1 MSLFKM
7 QKNILGVD
15 LGSSSIKIV
24 ELKKNEKGNE
34 IDLVTYGLAK
44 FQASNIKKNY
54 SLEQERMAVI
64 LGKLCKEAKVTAVN
78 AIASL
83 PPFFVF
89 TSIISLPE
97 MAKEDIDSAVQWEA
111 KKVIPLPLEQIELK
125 WKIINI
131 KGDKNVMREHNKFS
145 GDMGVLKQ
153 SKNNSGEE
161 RESEDEENGA
171 NVMGEKVKEKEK
183 YQILLTGAAKK
194 IVQKYMYI
202 FKKVG
207 LNLYSLETESFALSR
222 SLLDEKSNSVAM
234 IVDIGALNTNISIIK
249 FGVPFLNK
257 SIDVGAVTIS
267 KIIANSLNINL
278 ERAEQFQYDI
288 GVSLGKNQEKNEAI
302 PKIIEDSLSP
312 IINEIK
318 YSFNLYEEYKNSILS
333 PEDRIE
339 KIVLSGGGAVIPNLS
354 DYLSDLLNIKV
365 YIGNPWGKIKHH
377 KDLDMVLEE
386 LGHNFP
392 VAVGLGMRDLM

>member
-1 MSLFKM
+1 M